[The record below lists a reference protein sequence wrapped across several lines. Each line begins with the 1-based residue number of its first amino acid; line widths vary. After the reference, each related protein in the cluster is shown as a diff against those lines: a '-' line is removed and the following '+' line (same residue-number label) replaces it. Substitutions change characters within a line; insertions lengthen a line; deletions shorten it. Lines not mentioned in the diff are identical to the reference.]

1 MLEQLFNHMFK
12 SLKLDKSKVGEIVVG
27 NSVVS
32 IGLAGGIGAMGR
44 TFAGGEVRQ
53 ITDLISEGR
62 HKAIERMEQEAQ
74 RDGAIGV
81 TGVSTKLGRLA
92 GFTEFLSQ
100 GTGVHPYQPGGQHR
114 FFSTAASEQY
124 LVSTNLV
131 KTQGSFGTSPAELKD
146 FVAGNGCTLA
156 ETSARSVGFMRI

>member
-1 MLEQLFNHMFK
+1 MLH
-12 SLKLDKSKVGEIVVG
+12 VAAV
-27 NSVVS
+27 SVPGFDVTVEVDDNYNVT
-32 IGLAGGIGAMGR
+32 AAPEA
-44 TFAGGEVRQ
+44 AGGEVRQ

-114 FFSTAASEQY
+114 FFSTAASGIGLYCQLDAGY
-124 LVSTNLV
+124 QPVRFSMGNIAYALGIDVTAAHDHC
-131 KTQGSFGTSPAELKD
+131 TQVDHCTEPAPVGTQRNA
-146 FVAGNGCTLA
+146 
-156 ETSARSVGFMRI
+156 M